1 FWETLAGRSRLEHVQ
16 AGDEARYQGYRGYAA
31 CGALDL
37 SLLLCCLRRILSRLS
52 HSSERPPHLAPLRHR
67 RIFIA
72 WKPWGPQDDK
82 MGSLA
87 CLGLFF
93 PQIIVPIYAI
103 NFVLPYASVTKQPIY
118 VVFIASLAVLT
129 FFASVTFLL
138 ILDKRRT
145 FK

>member
-1 FWETLAGRSRLEHVQ
+1 IGNDFGGETDAPGISGSAHFSRPHFAHALLTKGLFWETLAGRSRLEHVQ

-37 SLLLCCLRRILSRLS
+37 SLLLCCLRRILSGLS

-72 WKPWGPQDDK
+72 WKPWGPEDDK

-87 CLGLFF
+87 WLRALYSPNNRSYLRNQLCTALC
-93 PQIIVPIYAI
+93 
-103 NFVLPYASVTKQPIY
+103 
-118 VVFIASLAVLT
+118 
-129 FFASVTFLL
+129 
-138 ILDKRRT
+138 
-145 FK
+145 